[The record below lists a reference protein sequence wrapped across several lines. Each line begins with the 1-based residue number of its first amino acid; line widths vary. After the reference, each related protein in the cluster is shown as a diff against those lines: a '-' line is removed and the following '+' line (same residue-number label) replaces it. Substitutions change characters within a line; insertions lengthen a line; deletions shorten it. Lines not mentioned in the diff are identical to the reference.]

1 MTDACQKREARPF
14 RRSPSMFH
22 GLCLFTRPRENKTD
36 AAPLL
41 TALTFSSL
49 TALLTD
55 QSIKRHHQ
63 LKSPLTLFLAV
74 ARPLGAFFN
83 LLCARV
89 RLQERH
95 GLERVSAKV
104 KLRHKQKQ
112 STEQGLQHHPS
123 EPLNSRIFVI
133 TVY

>member
-1 MTDACQKREARPF
+1 
-14 RRSPSMFH
+14 MFH

-83 LLCARV
+83 RLRARARV
-89 RLQERH
+89 QEPDRLTVAACGCE
-95 GLERVSAKV
+95 
-104 KLRHKQKQ
+104 
-112 STEQGLQHHPS
+112 S
-123 EPLNSRIFVI
+123 E
-133 TVY
+133 TVRLKNK